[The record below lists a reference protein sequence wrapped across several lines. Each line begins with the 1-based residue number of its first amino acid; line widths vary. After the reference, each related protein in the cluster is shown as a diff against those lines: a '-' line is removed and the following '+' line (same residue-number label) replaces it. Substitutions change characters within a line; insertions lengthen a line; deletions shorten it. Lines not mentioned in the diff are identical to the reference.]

1 MTGALLLA
9 GTALLTRD
17 GARAAARR
25 ELSRLGYHG
34 PSLADR
40 LLADAARLVL
50 RLLELAAA
58 HAPGGPLGLFGLAA
72 LAVAVVAALR
82 IGVGPIRPGS
92 RVGRIGTLTP
102 PATAATYRAAAE
114 RSRAEGRYAEALRQ
128 RFRAIGRELEEH
140 GELSARPG
148 RTARELAVAAGVRLP
163 PVAGD
168 LAAGAQVFDAVCY
181 GGRPA
186 TAGDDDR
193 LARLDLAVRAALVDR
208 SPAAHPVS
216 R

>member
-1 MTGALLLA
+1 MTCSLLLA
-9 GTALLTRD
+9 GTGLLTRD

-40 LLADAARLVL
+40 LLLDAARLVL
-50 RLLELAAA
+50 RLLETAAA
-58 HAPGGPLGLFGLAA
+58 HAPGGPLGLVGLAA
-72 LAVAVVAALR
+72 LAIAAVTAVR

-92 RVGRIGTLTP
+92 RVDRIGTPTP
-102 PATAATYRAAAE
+102 PTAAATHRAAAE
-114 RSRAEGRYAEALRQ
+114 RARAEGRYAEALRQ

-140 GELSARPG
+140 GELPPRPG
-148 RTARELAVAAGVRLP
+148 RTARELANAAGVRLAP
-163 PVAGD
+163 LAGD
-168 LAAGAQVFDAVCY
+168 LVAGAHVFDAVCY

-208 SPAAHPVS
+208 SPAAQPAG